1 MNKEDLSKEK
11 CVACEAGVKPF
22 NASQISKYIADLKD
36 WNVINNHH
44 LTKSYKFPDF
54 KSALKFVDKV
64 GKIAEKEGHH
74 PDISLSWGKVEI
86 KTYTHAINGLSLNDF
101 ILASKIDKV

>member
-22 NASQISKYIADLKD
+22 DARQISKYVGDLKD

-44 LTKSYKFPDF
+44 LIKSYKFPDF

-64 GKIAEKEGHH
+64 GKIAEDEGHH
-74 PDISLSWGKVEI
+74 PDIYLSWGKVEI